1 MGSIKRA
8 RKVDPRKTSDSFG
21 LIVEDRW
28 GFVYEAQYRKYLPS
42 SERRGRGIG
51 VISISEKGSYTVWSH
66 ILSF

>member
-21 LIVEDRW
+21 LIAEDRW
-28 GFVYEAQYRKYLPS
+28 GFVYEAQYRKSLPS

-51 VISISEKGSYTVWSH
+51 VISISEKGSYPN
-66 ILSF
+66 LSYALS